1 MKDTDWTVGWCDG
14 AATKGARVCDPQEL
28 CPPPRVLTNPAC
40 RSLSTQSR
48 APQNRR
54 GPRRFGQILIEWN
67 TAVRRGAKGSLS
79 VVALLS
85 LIAFS
90 ARLLAQEEFDLNR
103 LGGAKRIPISLEG
116 YSGEVLSVLRFD
128 LEIQG
133 FEITSADKAQFLLSG
148 NNNSSVVGRLTDR
161 INKASLLAK
170 EYTGGTLRS
179 EAHSLSDDIVEKI
192 TGRKGIARTKIAFKA
207 ENGPNSEIHVA
218 DYDGYNAIAVTQ
230 DRTITRDPTWVPGRR
245 MLYYTSYKAG
255 NPDIY
260 SHDLQSGTRRTFARY
275 PGLNSGAASSPDG
288 RRIAMVLSKGGSPD
302 IYVCDADGSN
312 LKQLTKTKEAES
324 SPCWSPDGQT
334 ICFSSRA
341 QGTSALFLVS
351 ANGGSMRLLR
361 TEGVSNCTEPDWS
374 PDGKTIVFT
383 RLAGTFEICTIPA
396 SGGSVTLLAAGEDPS
411 WGPNS
416 RTVIFT
422 RRVKGKR
429 VVSLLDVPTKQTK
442 DVQQTSGSCSQ
453 PSWAR

>member
-1 MKDTDWTVGWCDG
+1 MKYKNSW
-14 AATKGARVCDPQEL
+14 PF
-28 CPPPRVLTNPAC
+28 
-40 RSLSTQSR
+40 S
-48 APQNRR
+48 
-54 GPRRFGQILIEWN
+54 I
-67 TAVRRGAKGSLS
+67 
-79 VVALLS
+79 VALLS
-85 LIAFS
+85 LLIFS
-90 ARLLAQEEFDLNR
+90 ARLLAQQDADITITHT
-103 LGGAKRIPISLEG
+103 GGAKRIPISLEG

-133 FEITSADKAQFLLSG
+133 FEITSADQAQFLVSG

-170 EYTGGTLRS
+170 EYTGGTPRS
-179 EAHSLSDDIVEKI
+179 EAHSLSDDIVEKV

-207 ENGPNSEIHVA
+207 ENGPNSEIYVA
-218 DYDGYNAIAVTQ
+218 DYDGQNAIAVTQ
-230 DRTITRDPTWVPGRR
+230 DHTITRDPAWVPGRR

-275 PGLNSGAASSPDG
+275 PGLNTGAAPSPDG
-288 RRIAMVLSKGGSPD
+288 RRVALVLSKGGSPD
-302 IYVCDADGSN
+302 VYVCDADTGN

-341 QGTSALFLVS
+341 EGTSALFFVS
-351 ANGGSMRLLR
+351 ANGGSMRRLG
-361 TEGVSNCTEPDWS
+361 TAGAGNCTEPDWS

-383 RLAGTFEICTIPA
+383 RLAGTFEICVVPA
-396 SGGSVTLLAAGEDPS
+396 SGGSVTPLVAGEDPS
-411 WGPNS
+411 WAPNS

-453 PSWAR
+453 PSWAK

>member
-1 MKDTDWTVGWCDG
+1 MKD
-14 AATKGARVCDPQEL
+14 
-28 CPPPRVLTNPAC
+28 
-40 RSLSTQSR
+40 
-48 APQNRR
+48 
-54 GPRRFGQILIEWN
+54 IL
-67 TAVRRGAKGSLS
+67 GFLGKGSLS
-79 VVALLS
+79 VVALPS
-85 LIAFS
+85 LLICS
-90 ARLLAQEEFDLNR
+90 ACLLAQDEFDIYR
-103 LGGAKRIPISLEG
+103 SGGAKRIPLSLEG

-133 FEITSADKAQFLLSG
+133 FEITSPDKAQYLVSG
-148 NNNSSVVGRLTDR
+148 NNNSSVVGRVIDR

-170 EYTGGTLRS
+170 EYTGGTPRS

-192 TGRKGIARTKIAFKA
+192 TGRKGIARTKIAFKV
-207 ENGPNSEIHVA
+207 ETGPNSEIYVA
-218 DYDGYNAIAVTQ
+218 DYDGHNAIAVTA
-230 DRTITRDPTWVPGRR
+230 DHTITRDPAWVPGRR

-275 PGLNSGAASSPDG
+275 PGLNSGAAPSPDG
-288 RRIAMVLSKGGSPD
+288 RRVALVLSKGGSPD
-302 IYVCDADGSN
+302 IYVCDADTSN

-341 QGTSALFLVS
+341 EGTSALFLVS
-351 ANGGSMRLLR
+351 ANGGSMRRLG
-361 TEGVSNCTEPDWS
+361 TAGAGNCTEPDWS

-383 RLAGTFEICTIPA
+383 RLAGTFEICVVPA
-396 SGGSVTLLAAGEDPS
+396 SGGSVTPLVAGEDPS
-411 WGPNS
+411 WAPNS

-453 PSWAR
+453 PSWAK

>member
-1 MKDTDWTVGWCDG
+1 MKY
-14 AATKGARVCDPQEL
+14 K
-28 CPPPRVLTNPAC
+28 N
-40 RSLSTQSR
+40 SL
-48 APQNRR
+48 P
-54 GPRRFGQILIEWN
+54 F
-67 TAVRRGAKGSLS
+67 SL
-79 VVALLS
+79 VALPS
-85 LIAFS
+85 LLIFS
-90 ARLLAQEEFDLNR
+90 VWLLAQDEFDINR
-103 LGGAKRIPISLEG
+103 SGGAKRIPISLEG

-133 FEITSADKAQFLLSG
+133 FEITSADKAQYLVSG
-148 NNNSSVVGRLTDR
+148 NNSSSVVGRVTDR
-161 INKASLLAK
+161 INRASMLAK
-170 EYTGGTLRS
+170 EYTGGTPRS

-192 TGRKGIARTKIAFKA
+192 TGRKGIARTKIAFKV
-207 ENGPNSEIHVA
+207 ENGPSSEIYVA
-218 DYDGYNAIAVTQ
+218 DYDGHNAIAVTQ
-230 DRTITRDPTWVPGRR
+230 DHTITRDPTWVPGRR

-275 PGLNSGAASSPDG
+275 PGLNTGAALSPDG
-288 RRIAMVLSKGGSPD
+288 RRVALVLSKGGSPD
-302 IYVCDADGSN
+302 IYVCDADTGN

-341 QGTSALFLVS
+341 EGTSALFFVS
-351 ANGGSMRLLR
+351 ANGGSMRRLG
-361 TEGVSNCTEPDWS
+361 TAGAGNCTEPDWS

-383 RLAGTFEICTIPA
+383 RLAGTFEICVVPA
-396 SGGSVTLLAAGEDPS
+396 SGGSVTPLVAGEDPS
-411 WGPNS
+411 WAPNS

-453 PSWAR
+453 PSWAK